1 MLLDPITRPSYA
13 ESFIGPFGLN
23 TEWLPGKEPD
33 NYAIKTE
40 LYYSTNAA
48 MTKSATDAP
57 KVLLFSLLIALTE
70 TAW

>member
-1 MLLDPITRPSYA
+1 MQK
-13 ESFIGPFGLN
+13 SFIGPFGLN

-40 LYYSTNAA
+40 LCYSTNAA

-57 KVLLFSLLIALTE
+57 KVLFVQLLNSTHRNSLVE
-70 TAW
+70 CYE